1 MGKKGTFAIGVDLGG
16 TNIKIGLVTKS
27 GEIVNQVSVES
38 KANNGPKAVIKQI
51 EHGIDRLLECE
62 KRDVIGVGIGA
73 PGSVTVKKGIVSN
86 PPNFTD
92 WGTVALGSILKK
104 KLKMEV
110 FVENDANAAAI
121 GELIFG
127 AGKKMNSFIMI
138 TLGTGLG
145 GGIIFDKK
153 IFRGDTGAA
162 GELGHVIIDY
172 NGNRCNC
179 GSIITGAAGE
189 LGHVIIDY
197 NGNRC
202 NCGSIGCVE
211 AYTGNNYFINWV
223 KPELEKHPQSLI
235 YKYIENDLHKLTPY
249 AIHQAAE
256 QGDFFAIDYIKQ
268 LGRYVGYGLVSAI
281 NILDISNV
289 IIGGGVAGFGNLLFD
304 EILRTVNERILI
316 PKKGKIKIIPAMFK
330 NNAGI
335 IGASALVYYRL

>member
-179 GSIITGAAGE
+179 GSI
-189 LGHVIIDY
+189 
-197 NGNRC
+197 
-202 NCGSIGCVE
+202 GCVE

-235 YKYIENDLHKLTPY
+235 YKYIENDLHKLTPS

>member
-1 MGKKGTFAIGVDLGG
+1 MGKKGSLAIGVDLGG

-62 KRDVIGVGIGA
+62 KRDVIGIGIGA
-73 PGSVTVKKGIVSN
+73 PGSVTVKKGIVEN

-92 WGTVALGSILKK
+92 WGSVALGSILKK
-104 KLKMEV
+104 KLKTEV

-127 AGKKMNSFIMI
+127 AGKKLNSFIMI

-162 GELGHVIIDY
+162 GELGHV
-172 NGNRCNC
+172 
-179 GSIITGAAGE
+179 T
-189 LGHVIIDY
+189 IDY

-211 AYTGNNYFINWV
+211 AYTGNNYFMNWV

-235 YKYIENDLHKLTPY
+235 YKFIENDLHKLTPY
-249 AIHQAAE
+249 TIHQAAE
-256 QGDFFAIDYIKQ
+256 QGDFFAIDCIKQ

-289 IIGGGVAGFGNLLFD
+289 VIGGGVAGFGNLLFD
-304 EILRTVNERILI
+304 EILHTVNERILI

>member
-179 GSIITGAAGE
+179 GSI
-189 LGHVIIDY
+189 
-197 NGNRC
+197 
-202 NCGSIGCVE
+202 GCVE

>member
-1 MGKKGTFAIGVDLGG
+1 MGKKETLAIGVDLGG
-16 TNIKIGLVTKS
+16 TNIKIGLVTKT
-27 GEIVNQVSVES
+27 GEIINKVSVES
-38 KANNGPKAVIKQI
+38 KANKGPKAVIKQI
-51 EHGIDRLLECE
+51 EYGINRLTELE
-62 KRDVIGVGIGA
+62 KRDILGIGIGA
-73 PGSVTVKKGIVSN
+73 PGSVTLKKGIVEN

-92 WGTVALGSILKK
+92 WGKVALGSILKK
-104 KLKMEV
+104 RLKTEV

-127 AGKKMNSFIMI
+127 AGKKLKSFIMI

-145 GGIIFDKK
+145 GGIIIDGK
-153 IFRGDTGAA
+153 IYRGDTGAA

-172 NGNRCNC
+172 KGNK
-179 GSIITGAAGE
+179 
-189 LGHVIIDY
+189 
-197 NGNRC
+197 C

-211 AYTGNNYFINWV
+211 AYTGNNYFIDWV
-223 KPELEKHPQSLI
+223 KPELEKHPSSLV
-235 YKYIENDLHKLTPY
+235 YKYIENDIHKLSPFS
-249 AIHQAAE
+249 IHQAAE
-256 QGDFFAIDYIKQ
+256 DGDYFAIDCIKQ

-289 IIGGGVAGFGNLLFD
+289 IIGGGVAGFGNILFD
-304 EILRTVNERILI
+304 EILRTVNERILT